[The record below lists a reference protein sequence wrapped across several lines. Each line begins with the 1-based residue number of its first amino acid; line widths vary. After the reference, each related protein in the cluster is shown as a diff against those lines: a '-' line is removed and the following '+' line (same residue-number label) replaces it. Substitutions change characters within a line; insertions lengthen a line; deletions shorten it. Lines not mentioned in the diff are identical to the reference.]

1 MPPGARKSKKVQ
13 AKEPK
18 NIVGLQVV
26 RLRNELELSQ
36 AGLAAKCQRM
46 GWDVSRGIIAGIE
59 GRVRCVTDREFVL
72 LAHVFGVSL
81 EELVSG
87 KPVKPLP
94 TVERVRRK
102 ASP

>member
-1 MPPGARKSKKVQ
+1 MSPGARNPKKVQ
-13 AKEPK
+13 SNEPK
-18 NIVGLQVV
+18 NIVGPQVI
-26 RLRNELELSQ
+26 RLRNKIGLSQ

-46 GWDVSRGIIAGIE
+46 GWDISRGIIAGIE

-87 KPVKPLP
+87 KPVKPRP
-94 TVERVRRK
+94 TIERVRRK